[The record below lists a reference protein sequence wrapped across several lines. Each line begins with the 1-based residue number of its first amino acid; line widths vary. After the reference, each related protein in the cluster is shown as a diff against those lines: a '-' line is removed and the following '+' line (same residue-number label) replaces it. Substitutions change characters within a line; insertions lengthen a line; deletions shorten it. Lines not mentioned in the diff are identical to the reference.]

1 MLPKH
6 FALLTERVEI
16 AGAGQLLDRLDRG
29 RLRAREAAGRD
40 VIEPAAEDRAGT
52 LPH

>member
-16 AGAGQLLDRLDRG
+16 AGAGQRR
-29 RLRAREAAGRD
+29 RARIATA
-40 VIEPAAEDRAGT
+40 
-52 LPH
+52 